1 MSEKNPADKVSGD
14 LGEQQDA
21 PDVGNGTDI
30 TAEGID
36 VSDEAVSKTD
46 TPATSDPDEYVDDGA
61 LGGTGGPSPGGAG

>member
-1 MSEKNPADKVSGD
+1 MSEKQPDENVPAD

-21 PDVGNGTDI
+21 PSITDGTDI
-30 TAEGID
+30 TAESLD
-36 VSDEAVSKTD
+36 VSDEAVSQTD